1 MKKNKQRLTLLRDGL
16 FKKMHKIRLEAIT
29 TQIIKQ
35 ANYCRLIDVRAS
47 TRGPRP
53 PACGR
58 AGGGLGGGAGPLLH
72 PGPRPHPRLGSPG
85 MQGVIQY
92 YKYFEKK

>member
-1 MKKNKQRLTLLRDGL
+1 MDDKRRKI
-16 FKKMHKIRLEAIT
+16 HKICLEAIT

-35 ANYCRLIDVRAS
+35 SNYWRLIDVRAS
-47 TRGPRP
+47 TSGPRP

-85 MQGVIQY
+85 MQQGSLTQIWEIFKDILAGLV
-92 YKYFEKK
+92 K